1 MPFDSALSFPDS
13 LWSNPLEVTHST
25 FQPLPSQVFD
35 FGKPSSPPL
44 CDTAPLHFTSV
55 NKMSL
60 FSLEK
65 RIDYHLSRIMKG
77 HRLINFKNSIER
89 LPTEKRIC
97 ECIIEVLVS
106 GPM

>member
-1 MPFDSALSFPDS
+1 MLANAFSGLSLNQAP
-13 LWSNPLEVTHST
+13 P
-25 FQPLPSQVFD
+25 
-35 FGKPSSPPL
+35 SPPKSPSPNYS
-44 CDTAPLHFTSV
+44 DQAPLHFTAT

-97 ECIIEVLVS
+97 ECILEVLVS
-106 GPM
+106 FACHS